1 MPLRIIQQ
9 FLRLEASSGMILL
22 LMAVLAM
29 IAANSPLASYYDAL
43 LNTRMGIHVGEAGI
57 NKPLLLWINDGL
69 MAVFFFLVG
78 LELKREIVIGELS
91 APANVVLPGM
101 AAVGGFVMP
110 ALVYA
115 FINQGDPANMAG
127 WAIPAA
133 TDIAFALGIL
143 ALLGSRVPKSLKLFL
158 MTLAI
163 IDDLLAIVVIAVFYS
178 GNLSQWHLIAS
189 AICIA
194 ALALMSWRG
203 VNRAAPYILVGL
215 VFWVMVLKSG
225 VHATLAG
232 VITAFFIPM
241 KNSNQDEPTVLESLE
256 HNLHP
261 YVAYLILPI
270 FGFANAGVSLA
281 GLKLDDVLATVP
293 LGIALGLLIGK
304 LVGVTGMVMIARMFR
319 LAPLPSGAQFSH
331 IIGVALLCGVG
342 FTMSLF
348 IASLAFEAGGNHPP
362 NTDRLG
368 ILLGSIVSGTLGY
381 LVLRFVAPK
390 AKPEDI
396 E

>member
-43 LNTRMGIHVGEAGI
+43 LNTHMGIHIGEAGI

-78 LELKREIVIGELS
+78 LELKREIVVGELS
-91 APANVVLPGM
+91 SPANVVLPGM

-241 KNSNQDEPTVLESLE
+241 KNPNQDEPTVLESLE

-270 FGFANAGVSLA
+270 FGFANAGVSLT

-319 LAPLPSGAQFSH
+319 LAPLPSGAKFSH

-390 AKPEDI
+390 AKPEDV

>member
-91 APANVVLPGM
+91 SPANVVLPGM